1 MRTTSA
7 LPAARSTRP
16 ASVTPLG
23 RGRFTVDETTRKPYP
38 GRFFWMALAAMAM
51 SLAALSLVGCAS
63 HGPLANA
70 KVAQAER
77 VVDDAQQ
84 AGAAGRAP
92 VEFRTAQD
100 KLRVAQTEMA
110 KGKNDRAIRSAEQ
123 AVSDGEYARALAANQ
138 RATTM
143 ADEMGQ
149 YIKVLRQELERLPK

>member
-1 MRTTSA
+1 
-7 LPAARSTRP
+7 
-16 ASVTPLG
+16 
-23 RGRFTVDETTRKPYP
+23 VDQSTRKPYP

-84 AGAAGRAP
+84 AGAAVSAP

-110 KGKNDRAIRSAEQ
+110 KGKNDLAIRSAEQ
-123 AVSDGEYARALAANQ
+123 AAIDGEYARALVANQ
-138 RATTM
+138 RAT
-143 ADEMGQ
+143 ARVDEMGQ

>member
-1 MRTTSA
+1 M
-7 LPAARSTRP
+7 
-16 ASVTPLG
+16 
-23 RGRFTVDETTRKPYP
+23 DESTRKPYP
-38 GRFFWMALAAMAM
+38 GHFFWMALAVMAI

-84 AGAAGRAP
+84 AGAAVSAP
-92 VEFRTAQD
+92 VEFRTAQE

-110 KGKNDRAIRSAEQ
+110 KGKNDQAIRSAEQ
-123 AVSDGEYARALAANQ
+123 AVIDGEYARALAANQ
-138 RATTM
+138 RVTTM